1 MSAQGILYSMT
12 FTLQLAVFV
21 LICSDAQ
28 HHTTLQE
35 DQLLASLQLYM
46 LQHLL
51 TMAAY
56 QPLSYLVI
64 VHKCTLA
71 LVS

>member
-51 TMAAY
+51 TMAA
-56 QPLSYLVI
+56 
-64 VHKCTLA
+64 
-71 LVS
+71 